1 MGIKHFF
8 MWFRTQF
15 PENIH
20 KLGNSETLGSKG
32 VEIDNLMID
41 MNGLFHNAAQKV
53 YEYGNFKPNQRLMST
68 KKKIIIPNIRTQKLV
83 FEEICKNIDEMVS
96 ITNPKKRLILCVDG
110 TAPLSKQNQQ
120 RQRRFKS
127 AMESSSN
134 GGFDSNCITP
144 GTKFMDYL
152 TKYVDWYIRIKNNK

>member
-15 PENIH
+15 PENIYN
-20 KLGNSETLGSKG
+20 LGNSETLASKDIH
-32 VEIDNLMID
+32 IDNLMID
-41 MNGLFHNAAQKV
+41 MNGIFHNAAQKV
-53 YEYGNFKPNQRLMST
+53 YEYGNFKPQQRLISM
-68 KKKIIIPNIRTQKLV
+68 KKKVMEQNIKSQIFV
-83 FEEICKNIDEMVS
+83 FKEVCKNIDEILTV
-96 ITNPKKRLILCVDG
+96 TEPKKRVILCVDG

-127 AMESSSN
+127 AMDFEQN
-134 GGFDSNCITP
+134 GHFDSNCITP

-152 TKYVDWYIRIKNNK
+152 TKYIDWYIRKR